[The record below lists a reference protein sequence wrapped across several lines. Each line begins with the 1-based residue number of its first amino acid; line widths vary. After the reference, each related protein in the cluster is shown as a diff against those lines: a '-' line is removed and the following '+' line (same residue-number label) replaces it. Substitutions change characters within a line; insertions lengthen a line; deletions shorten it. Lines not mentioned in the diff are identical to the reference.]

1 MTECTR
7 FVFQREHGGPS
18 GTYPHYLFRRHFPL
32 SVEAEGA
39 LGCQWVG
46 DWGGGHYR
54 RAGLPEASEFGILW
68 NLRQYF
74 EFYSSSGA
82 PCHSLQHTDT
92 QRDRHTHRETPRH
105 YHEDRGSSG
114 APCHLLQ
121 FRVGQGMV
129 AGGRAACRVQN
140 QRKKSS
146 EVMGEGAERERRRRR
161 KREVY

>member
-1 MTECTR
+1 MDAN
-7 FVFQREHGGPS
+7 GWGI
-18 GTYPHYLFRRHFPL
+18 G
-32 SVEAEGA
+32 
-39 LGCQWVG
+39 
-46 DWGGGHYR
+46 GGGHYR